1 MQINAQQLTNNG
13 AQLALHRVIEA
24 VVPDRIESASL
35 GQKQEREVLPG
46 APVREQLTAATTRVL
61 RSPMDE
67 VCWV

>member
-35 GQKQEREVLPG
+35 RQKQKREVLP
-46 APVREQLTAATTRVL
+46 
-61 RSPMDE
+61 
-67 VCWV
+67 